1 MKPPFLYLPPT
12 DPVTVLYRDDDLL
25 FVDKPAGLLSVPG
38 RLPEHKDSLLNRLQ
52 ADDPE
57 VRLVHRLDMD
67 TSGVMVF
74 ARTAAAQRALN
85 RHFETRQAAK
95 TYIAEIAGHPKAEFG
110 TIDAP
115 LMKDWPNRPLQKI
128 DPAGKPSRTDW
139 RVLRRLDR
147 TTLVEL
153 TPLTGRSHQLRLH
166 MAHMGH
172 AIVGDRFYAVPDLAE
187 SSPRLHLHASLL
199 TCDLPSSG
207 TPYTATAP
215 CTFAREFTYP

>member
-38 RLPEHKDSLLNRLQ
+38 RLPEHKDSLLNRLLS
-52 ADDPE
+52 DDPE

-74 ARTAAAQRALN
+74 ARTAAAQRVLN
-85 RHFETRQAAK
+85 RQFETRQAAK
-95 TYIAEIAGHPKAEFG
+95 TYIAEIAGHPQEDSG
-110 TIDAP
+110 TVDAP

-139 RVLRRLDR
+139 RVLRRLAH

-166 MAHMGH
+166 MAFMGH
-172 AIVGDRFYAVPDLAE
+172 AIVGDRFYAAPDLAE
-187 SSPRLHLHASLL
+187 SSPRLHLHAFQL
-199 TCDLPSSG
+199 TCDLPGSG
-207 TPYTATAP
+207 AAYTATAP
-215 CTFAREFTYP
+215 CTFAREITNP

>member
-1 MKPPFLYLPPT
+1 MKPPFQYMPPT
-12 DPVTVLYRDDDLL
+12 DPVQVLYRDDDLL

-38 RLPEHKDSLLNRLQ
+38 RLPEHKDSLLSRLQ
-52 ADDPE
+52 AYDSE

-85 RHFETRQAAK
+85 WQFETRSAAK
-95 TYIAEIAGHPKAEFG
+95 TYIAEISGHPQTEGG
-110 TIDAP
+110 TVDAP

-128 DPAGKPSRTDW
+128 DPSGKPSRTDW
-139 RVLRRLDR
+139 RVLRRLAQ

-166 MAHMGH
+166 MVHMGH
-172 AIVGDRFYAVPDLAE
+172 AIVGDRFYAAPGVAE
-187 SSPRLHLHASLL
+187 SSPRLHLHAYQL
-199 TCDLPSSG
+199 TCKLPTSG
-207 TPYTATAP
+207 AAYTAEAP
-215 CTFAREFTYP
+215 CAFAREFTNP